1 VDGIIAGQSK
11 GKEAAGKATAS
22 ETQEK
27 ARHPHMAGNR
37 NKESSLLQHP
47 ALPRRGVR
55 REGGRVVPPNRRAEW
70 LAFRFGSFY
79 RAAD

>member
-11 GKEAAGKATAS
+11 GKEADGNATAS

-27 ARHPHMAGNR
+27 TRHAHMADNR

-47 ALPRRGVR
+47 ALPGW
-55 REGGRVVPPNRRAEW
+55 RRAHLTFW
-70 LAFRFGSFY
+70 VAWNQFH
-79 RAAD
+79 